1 MHLKRQEISKKWPIP
16 RKGTAYVVRPVSNLK
31 DSVPILLALRD
42 ILKVAQNRK
51 EVKKAI
57 HDKIILINTKPA
69 RDDKNYIMLFDSIC
83 LIPSNKNYRLE
94 LNEIGKFALNEIKET
109 EAGKKIS
116 KITGKKV
123 LAGKKIQLNLSDGA
137 NYLSNIK
144 CNINDSVL
152 IDLKNKKIEK
162 CLPLKENANVV
173 VIAGKHAGKKGIIEK
188 LKEERKMAKL
198 NIGKDSI
205 NVLIKQMMVVE

>member
-1 MHLKRQEISKKWPIP
+1 MYLKRQRVPKKWPIP
-16 RKGTAYVVRPVSNLK
+16 RKGTAYVVRPISNLK
-31 DSVPILLALRD
+31 DSIPILVALRD
-42 ILKVAQNRK
+42 MLKVAQNRK

-57 HDKIILINTKPA
+57 HDKIIFINTKPA
-69 RDDKNYIMLFDSIC
+69 KDDKNHIVLFDSIC
-83 LIPSNKNYRLE
+83 LMPSKKNYRLE
-94 LNEIGKFALNEIKET
+94 LNEIGKFILNEIKET
-109 EAGKKIS
+109 EAAKKIS
-116 KITGKKV
+116 KITGKKI
-123 LAGKKIQLNLSDGA
+123 LAGKRTQLNLSDGA
-137 NYLSNIK
+137 NYLSNVK
-144 CNINDSVL
+144 CSVNDSVL

-205 NVLIKQMMVVE
+205 NVLIKQMMVVG